1 MITSKNILTEIQN
14 PKNWKRTHKK
24 SYDVYMCR
32 PLPGT
37 QCTNKLEGSRYITD
51 KNKQFI
57 ISGTAGETWAI
68 DVNKLAKTYTFA
80 DGTPIMPDTLRAK
93 CKSSGQIEWVK
104 LSTRTDT
111 TPNWAFHLPKSI
123 QNFPVKTSWG
133 DTLYANRTG
142 VGHLKGDFI
151 VCADAGGHPNFNDT
165 WVVNGE
171 IFPKTYDLH
180 AFPHMFDA
188 AATSC
193 ETIKPVQNFTVINK
207 RKVEN
212 NKSNDFTYELYKKI
226 KDLMSSGKYASV
238 ETTQLELEYKNER
251 KVLYARLTEED
262 GKDTYIYTCADSG
275 NNIVINRYKDSTK
288 DSEIILGKE
297 TESIKIFMSMLS
309 VVNVESYNRIE
320 LLHNSMPIIR
330 ESFEAYSGDSTS
342 IDSVMAEYND
352 MVYDNEE
359 AAIYAFEAAIMQ
371 LKYINLSKHVNTK
384 YNGYLFRGQG
394 KMPDKYINRG
404 FSSLSTSINIASGF
418 AGRGNESE
426 VLAFTDISDSFL
438 INMRHVAIYGIDNKQ
453 DDKIEYEILACDSLC
468 ITKGR
473 RLGTINN
480 TPIYLAKLNK
490 AKGVPVT
497 NSFYKLYNYDSI
509 YALKLLLNNLSNFND
524 IINDPFNN
532 FDDTVRF
539 KTENFNIDIS
549 LGQRSIVI
557 NGKQLSRKEFNSFLI
572 NHGLKADTSIKRS

>member
-1 MITSKNILTEIQN
+1 MNNILAEIQN

-37 QCTNKLEGSRYITD
+37 KCANELEGSQYITD
-51 KNKQFI
+51 ANRQFI

-80 DGTPIMPDTLRAK
+80 DGTPITPNTLGAK
-93 CKSSGQIEWVK
+93 CKSDGQIEWIK
-104 LSTRTDT
+104 ISTRNDT
-111 TPNWAFHLPKSI
+111 TPNWAFHIPKSI

-133 DTLYANRTG
+133 DTLYANKTG
-142 VGHLKGDFI
+142 VKHLKGDFL
-151 VCADAGGHPNFNDT
+151 VCTDVGGHPNFNDT

-193 ETIKPVQNFTVINK
+193 ETVKPVQNFTVINK
-207 RKVEN
+207 RRVEN

-238 ETTQLELEYKNER
+238 ETTQLELEYKNDRE
-251 KVLYARLTEED
+251 VLYAKLTEED
-262 GKDTYIYTCADSG
+262 GKDTYIYTCADKG
-275 NNIVINRYKDSTK
+275 NNIVINRYKDGTK

-320 LLHNSMPIIR
+320 SLHNSMPIIR
-330 ESFEAYSGDSTS
+330 ESFEAYSGDSIS

-359 AAIYAFEAAIMQ
+359 AAMYAFEGAIMQ

-394 KMPDKYINRG
+394 NMPDKYIDRG
-404 FSSLSTSINIASGF
+404 FTSLSTSINIASEF
-418 AGRGNESE
+418 AGRQNGCE
-426 VLAFTDISDSFL
+426 VLAFTDISDSYL
-438 INMRHVAIYGIDNKQ
+438 INMNHVAIYGIDNKEA
-453 DDKIEYEILACDSLC
+453 DKIEYEILACDSLY

-490 AKGVPVT
+490 AKSIPVT

-509 YALKLLLNNLSNFND
+509 YALWVLLNNLSNFND

-532 FDDTVRF
+532 FDYTVRF
-539 KTENFNIDIS
+539 KAENFNIDID
-549 LGQRSIVI
+549 LGQRSIDI
-557 NGKQLSRKEFNSFLI
+557 NGKQLSRKEFNNFII
-572 NHGLKADTSIKRS
+572 NHGLKADTSTKRS